1 MEGSPEINVTHPE
14 MPEETEEDQDV
25 GDVDHDPTR
34 SEGTIEYKIVNFSKI
49 SVKLLSHPVYIRDL
63 PW

>member
-1 MEGSPEINVTHPE
+1 MENSPEINLPQ
-14 MPEETEEDQDV
+14 PEEEEENQEEI

-34 SEGTIEYKIVNFSKI
+34 SEGMVEYRIPNFSKI
-49 SVKLLSHPVYIRDL
+49 TGKLLSPPVYIRDL